1 MKKRLSHNA
10 VFSFLTIGVLL
21 NACVSFENGWNV
33 AIPNENSE
41 NPEQI
46 LEKVA
51 QLESEADN
59 AESVELLLNTLKEL
73 EKVDPANYLALWK
86 IGNYNIL
93 MGAAYSDKKRDRK
106 KHYREAIQYCEK
118 AMFTNADFKST
129 VLDGVDICSACSKL
143 TLHEIDAMGYWY
155 TARFYYFK
163 DCLSPLGRLF
173 NTHIVIDNNTMIERI
188 DQLDST
194 WAGGGNYFSRALYY
208 IAVPERFGGS
218 KERADQEFGKAIKT
232 GPDYLVNRWGRA
244 KYLYSITGNKAG
256 FVSDMEWVLQQDP
269 RNSGNTYPWNIY
281 FQRDARSV
289 LASGDDLVH

>member
-1 MKKRLSHNA
+1 MKKHLFHRALCS
-10 VFSFLTIGVLL
+10 VLTIGVLL
-21 NACVSFENGWNV
+21 NACVSFEKGWDV
-33 AIPNENSE
+33 AIPVENAE

-46 LEKVA
+46 AEKVG
-51 QLESEADN
+51 QLESEAAS
-59 AESVELLLNTLKEL
+59 AEAVEVLLNTLKEL
-73 EKVDPANYLALWK
+73 EKADPTNYLALWK

-93 MGAAYSDKKRDRK
+93 MGAAYSDQKRDKK

-118 AMFTNADFKST
+118 AMFTNADFKSA

-143 TLHEIDAMGYWY
+143 TLQEIDAMGYWY

-173 NTHIVIDNNTMIERI
+173 NTRIVIDNNTMIERI

-218 KERADQEFGKAIKT
+218 KARAEQEFGKAIET
-232 GPDYLVNRWGRA
+232 GPGYLVNRWGRA

-269 RNSGNTYPWNIY
+269 RNSGNPYPWNVY
-281 FQRDARSV
+281 FQEDARST
-289 LASGDDLVH
+289 LASVDDLVH

>member
-1 MKKRLSHNA
+1 MKNGLSHHA
-10 VFSFLTIGVLL
+10 VFSILTIGVLL
-21 NACVSFENGWNV
+21 NACVSFKNGWNV
-33 AIPNENSE
+33 PIPNENDE
-41 NPEQI
+41 NPEHVI
-46 LEKVA
+46 EKVA
-51 QLESEADN
+51 QLESEATS
-59 AESVELLLNTLKEL
+59 AESLEVLLNTLKEL
-73 EKVDPANYLALWK
+73 EKADPTNYLALWK

-93 MGAAYSDKKRDRK
+93 MGAAYSDKKKDKR

-118 AMFTNADFKST
+118 AMCINADFKSA
-129 VLDGVDICSACSKL
+129 VLDGADVCTACSTL

-173 NTHIVIDNNTMIERI
+173 NTRIVIDNNTMIERI

-218 KERADQEFGKAIKT
+218 KERAELEFRKAIET
-232 GPDYLVNRWGRA
+232 GPNYLVNRWGRA

-269 RNSGNTYPWNIY
+269 SNSGNPYPWNVY
-281 FQRDARSV
+281 FQRDAKSALTR
-289 LASGDDLVH
+289 GDDLVH

>member
-1 MKKRLSHNA
+1 MKKSLSHTA
-10 VFSFLTIGVLL
+10 VFSFLMIGVLL
-21 NACVSFENGWNV
+21 NACATFEHGWNYV
-33 AIPNENSE
+33 IPSE
-41 NPEQI
+41 SSANPDQI
-46 LEKVA
+46 LERAGKI
-51 QLESEADN
+51 ESEAASAADI
-59 AESVELLLNTLKEL
+59 ELLIKTFKEV
-73 EKVDPANYLALWK
+73 EIADPTNYYALWK

-93 MGAAYSDKKRDRK
+93 MGAAYSDKKKDK
-106 KHYREAIQYCEK
+106 KAYYREAIKYCEK
-118 AMFTNADFKST
+118 AMFTNTDFKSA
-129 VLDGVDICSACSKL
+129 VLDGVDICAACSKL

-163 DCLSPLGRLF
+163 DCLSSLGRLF
-173 NTHIVIDNNTMIERI
+173 NTNIVIDNNKMIERI

-218 KERADQEFGKAIKT
+218 KERAEQEFGKAIET
-232 GPDYLVNRWGRA
+232 GPHYLVNHWGRA

-269 RNSGNTYPWNIY
+269 KNSGNPYPWNVY
-281 FQRDARSV
+281 FQRDAKST

>member
-1 MKKRLSHNA
+1 MRKCLSHTPICS
-10 VFSFLTIGVLL
+10 VLIIGVLL
-21 NACVSFENGWNV
+21 NACVSFEKGWNA
-33 AIPNENSE
+33 AIPIKNAG

-46 LEKVA
+46 AEKVA
-51 QLESEADN
+51 QLESEAAS
-59 AESVELLLNTLKEL
+59 AEAVEVLLNTLKEL
-73 EKVDPANYLALWK
+73 EKSDPENYPALWK

-93 MGAAYSDKKRDRK
+93 LGAAYSDKKRDKK

-118 AMFTNADFKST
+118 AMFTNTDFKSA
-129 VLDGVDICSACSKL
+129 VLDGVDICAACSNL

-173 NTHIVIDNNTMIERI
+173 NTRIVIDNNTMIERI

-208 IAVPERFGGS
+208 LAVPERFGGS
-218 KERADQEFGKAIKT
+218 KKRSEQEFGKAIEI
-232 GPDYLVNRWGRA
+232 GPNYLVNHWGRA

-269 RNSGNTYPWNIY
+269 KNSGNTYPWNVY
-281 FQRDARSV
+281 FQRDARSE

>member
-1 MKKRLSHNA
+1 MINRLFRTVICS
-10 VFSFLTIGVLL
+10 VLTMGVLL
-21 NACVSFENGWNV
+21 NACVSFEKGWNV
-33 AIPNENSE
+33 AIPSKNDG

-46 LEKVA
+46 AEKFA
-51 QLESEADN
+51 QLESEAAS
-59 AESVELLLNTLKEL
+59 AEAVEVLLNTLKEL
-73 EKVDPANYLALWK
+73 EKADPTNYFTLWK

-93 MGAAYSDKKRDRK
+93 LGAAYSDRRKDKK

-118 AMFTNADFKST
+118 AMFTNADFKSA
-129 VLDGVDICSACSKL
+129 VLDGADMCAACSTL

-163 DCLSPLGRLF
+163 DCLSSLGRLF
-173 NTHIVIDNNTMIERI
+173 NTSIVIDNNKMIERI

-208 IAVPERFGGS
+208 LAVPERFGGS
-218 KERADQEFGKAIKT
+218 KERAEQEFGKAIET
-232 GPDYLVNRWGRA
+232 GPNYLVNRWGRA

-269 RNSGNTYPWNIY
+269 RNSGNPYPWNIY
-281 FQRDARSV
+281 FQRDARSM
-289 LASGDDLVH
+289 LASGVDLVH